1 MLNVIAIEDASM
13 SKLLLRSK
21 PAKLIII
28 LALVLFVSLPITRSI
43 ETVTAQSPDQ
53 NQNYAREFSWDYG
66 GNHWIWNLSIPVSL
80 YNAYKAVPNSD
91 RTQNG
96 PAGYDMMVTTKDSYM
111 QTLTE
116 KLNET
121 ANQLGYG
128 AVDKVNFVL
137 AFVQSIS
144 YTSDLNTTGFEEYPR
159 FPIEVLV
166 DQTGDCDCKADLFA
180 TLTLSLG
187 YGAVFINPPDHL
199 AVGVLGDNL
208 QGTYWTYQN
217 QTYYYAE
224 TTGIGFKVGDL
235 PDEFKGNKA
244 YIYPIDENKQ
254 LIVNSQ
260 SAYTIAPDPSIS
272 PYTANTPTPAPTEN
286 SGTDPNVSPDIA
298 QPTIQSVQPI
308 SLNLISEYPILFI
321 VIIAAIAFSIAIT
334 IKTATNKQPKF
345 KQMVNSKKSTSSP
358 ENQNIPEDKPLDNT
372 CANEA
377 TTRFCIYCG
386 ESNRPYAIYC
396 EKCGNKIA

>member
-1 MLNVIAIEDASM
+1 M
-13 SKLLLRSK
+13 SNSPLSSK
-21 PAKLIII
+21 PAKLMII
-28 LALVLFVSLPITRSI
+28 LALVLFVFVPIVRPFEAAI
-43 ETVTAQSPDQ
+43 AQSPDQ
-53 NQNYAREFSWDYG
+53 SQNYTREFSWDYG
-66 GNHWIWNLSIPVSL
+66 GNHWIWNLSIPVAL
-80 YNAYKAVPNSD
+80 YNAYKAVPDSV

-128 AVDKVNFVL
+128 PVDKVNFVL

-144 YTSDLNTTGFEEYPR
+144 YSSDLNSTGYEEYPR

-224 TTGIGFKVGDL
+224 TTGVGFKLGDL
-235 PDEFKGNKA
+235 PDEFKGKSA

-254 LIVNSQ
+254 FVVNSQ
-260 SAYTIAPDPSIS
+260 AAYTIAPNPSIS
-272 PYTANTPTPAPTEN
+272 PYTANTPTSAPTQN
-286 SGTDPNVSPDIA
+286 SGTVPTGSPDIT
-298 QPTIQSVQPI
+298 QPTIQPVQPI
-308 SLNLISEYPILFI
+308 SLNLISDYPVLFI
-321 VIIAAIAFSIAIT
+321 VIVAAIVFSIVIT
-334 IKTATNKQPKF
+334 VKTATSKQPKS
-345 KQMVNSKKSTSSP
+345 KQIVSSEP
-358 ENQNIPEDKPLDNT
+358 SISPTENQNISEEKLLDNT
-372 CANEA
+372 ETNNEA
-377 TTRFCIYCG
+377 TKFCIYCG
-386 ESNRPYAIYC
+386 SSNKSFALYC
-396 EKCGNKIA
+396 EKCGKKIA